1 MMKPLPIMLAVFLP
15 TAVLG
20 AEPPPLQNN
29 PFSRPPAPVIRE
41 EVRPEGDARDTPL
54 IVIATVVSNKA
65 AFANIE
71 GKVLRPGQEI
81 NGYLLKRV
89 YEDRA
94 VFERNGDE
102 LTVYVKPELDENDE
116 EATQNKRRR

>member
-1 MMKPLPIMLAVFLP
+1 MLTVLLPA
-15 TAVLG
+15 AVLAAG
-20 AEPPPLQNN
+20 PPPLQNN

-41 EVRPEGDARDTPL
+41 EVRPEGDAKNTPL

-94 VFERNGDE
+94 IFERDGDE
-102 LTVYVKPELDENDE
+102 LTVYVKPELDENDDQ
-116 EATQNKRRR
+116 ATPNPRRR